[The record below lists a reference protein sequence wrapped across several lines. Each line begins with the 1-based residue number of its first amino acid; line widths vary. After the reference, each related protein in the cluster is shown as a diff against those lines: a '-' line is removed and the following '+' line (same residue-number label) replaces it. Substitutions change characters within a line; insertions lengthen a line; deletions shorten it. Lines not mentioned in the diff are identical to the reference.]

1 MEIIKWEVDGPAL
14 TFTPKG
20 KTSAVF
26 QKCTSKGEE
35 GIEEGRVSGAPPT
48 ARETLHPDAPPSEE
62 KSVNEAPK
70 STTHSKAMEETS
82 SKSCV
87 WFKIKFEIKKVLC
100 TMHLIVSALFVD
112 IGLIWCHL
120 SIVDLKDIVCVFIRF
135 MNFFLRLKIKRL

>member
-26 QKCTSKGEE
+26 QKSTSKGEE
-35 GIEEGRVSGAPPT
+35 GIEEGGVSGAPPT
-48 ARETLHPDAPPSEE
+48 ARETLHPDTSSSEE
-62 KSVNEAPK
+62 KSSVKEAQK

-100 TMHLIVSALFVD
+100 TMHLMVSALFV
-112 IGLIWCHL
+112 
-120 SIVDLKDIVCVFIRF
+120 
-135 MNFFLRLKIKRL
+135 FFAQ